1 MKPPLPEIYIGKD
14 AISHLQEYIQSHD
27 FHHFTLVSDENEY
40 LAFGEEVNKAL
51 CKNYDV
57 NTIVLPGDTIPDEI
71 HLVQTLL
78 EPDGRKRIYIAVG
91 SGTLTDIVRFVSHR
105 SGMSF
110 ISMPTAPSMDGYA
123 STGCSLT
130 IRNYKQTIMATQ
142 PIAVFADLDTLLDAP
157 GSMIAAGFGDMFG
170 KFTALADWPIG
181 HLLCGEAYNQG
192 IADRSRNALNICVGQ
207 VSLLSS
213 HRESAIQHLMEG
225 LLEEGICMLLQGN
238 SRPAS
243 GAEHVL
249 SHYLEMKLAREGR
262 PPVLHGA
269 KVGLATI
276 LIARYYDDL
285 RQISRYEMQR
295 RLRSARPPDPEKELA
310 YIRTVYGSI
319 SNTIIQLQRDS
330 IFRNPE
336 YFEEVCR
343 RIEIYWD
350 DIQAF
355 ATTVPT
361 SEQIKHLLFQVG
373 GVTQPQELG
382 LTREDIL
389 EAIENAPYLRKYF
402 TVLNL
407 SRMLGISIPEN
418 VF

>member
-1 MKPPLPEIYIGKD
+1 LKPPFPEIYIGKD
-14 AISHLQEYIQSHD
+14 AISHLQEYIQTHD
-27 FHHFTLVSDENEY
+27 FHHFTLISDENEY
-40 LAFGEEVNKAL
+40 LALGENVNNAL
-51 CKNYDV
+51 CKNFDV
-57 NTIVLPGDTIPDEI
+57 KTVVLPGDTIPDET
-71 HLVQTLL
+71 HLVQALL
-78 EPDGRKRIYIAVG
+78 EPDDRKRIYIAVG
-91 SGTLTDIVRFVSHR
+91 SGTLTDIVRFVSNR

-130 IRNYKQTIMATQ
+130 IRKFKQTIMAAQ
-142 PIAVFADLDTLLDAP
+142 PIAIFADLDTLVSAP
-157 GSMIAAGFGDMFG
+157 GSLIAAGFGDMFG

-181 HLLCGEAYNQG
+181 HLLCGEAFDQG
-192 IADRSRNALNICVGQ
+192 IANRSRNALNICVSQ

-213 HRESAIQHLMEG
+213 QRESAIQHLMEG

-243 GAEHVL
+243 GAEHIL
-249 SHYLEMKLAREGR
+249 SHYLEMKLAREDR

-276 LIARYYDDL
+276 LIARYYEDL
-285 RQISRYEMQR
+285 RHISHNEMQK
-295 RLRSARPPDPEKELA
+295 RLRSARPPEPEKELTH
-310 YIRTVYGSI
+310 IRSIYGSI
-319 SNTIIQLQRDS
+319 SGTIIQLQRDT
-330 IFRNPE
+330 IFLNPE
-336 YFEEVCR
+336 YFNEICR

-350 DIQAF
+350 DIQTF

-361 SEQIKHLLFQVG
+361 SEQIKHLLLQVG

-382 LTREDIL
+382 LTLEDIL
-389 EAIENAPYLRKYF
+389 DAIENAPYLRKYF
-402 TVLNL
+402 TILNL
-407 SRMLGISIPEN
+407 SRMLGMSKPEN